1 MCDAL
6 HQNMPYSCLYWADL
20 YDFYSENRFQC
31 QGFGVFLY
39 GSNFVRRRFITRKA
53 THLHP
58 VLVLS
63 PMLNIGCV
71 LWGSIL
77 HLHKYRFYWQKMI
90 CATTFAYLNIT
101 TFIQQNFLQPSPSCR
116 IHFSS
121 AIPQGSLQSLQPSAG
136 LPPYKYCA
144 MNKLTVELI
153 TRAEF
158 NTFTNTEKAWWI
170 PVLLLLNPDFLYE
183 CFTPTVL
190 IWNSLSSSI

>member
-1 MCDAL
+1 MCDAS

-20 YDFYSENRFQC
+20 CDFYSENRFQC

-39 GSNFVRRRFITRKA
+39 GSNFVRRRFLTRKA
-53 THLHP
+53 TQLHP

-63 PMLNIGCV
+63 PMLNIGCG

-77 HLHKYRFYWQKMI
+77 HLRKYRFYWQKMI

-101 TFIQQNFLQPSPSCR
+101 TFIQQNFLQLSPQQQNPFQLCHSPR
-116 IHFSS
+116 L
-121 AIPQGSLQSLQPSAG
+121 LQSLQPSAR

-153 TRAEF
+153 TR
-158 NTFTNTEKAWWI
+158 T
-170 PVLLLLNPDFLYE
+170 
-183 CFTPTVL
+183 
-190 IWNSLSSSI
+190 